1 MSFTL
6 PTETI
11 ELPSKGLIYPSDNPL
26 SSGTVEIKYMT
37 AKEEDILTNQN
48 YIANGSVLDKL
59 LKSLIVSDIN
69 YNDLL
74 IGDKNAI
81 MVSARILGYGAE
93 YRFNYDNVEEVV
105 DLSKLENKVLD
116 ESLYTKGLN
125 EFQFTLPTSGNEISF
140 KLLTHGDEI
149 KVTQELEGLKKINKE
164 GSPELT
170 TRLKYMIT
178 SINGDR
184 ERKTIR
190 EFVDTAFLARD
201 ARAFREYIQ
210 KIQPDVDLTF
220 FPSGTTKHLPLPIGI
235 SFFGLTSTLA
245 KQYRVNF
252 LTQIH
257 EICFYGQGGY
267 SWNDVYNMPLWLRK
281 FTYQKIKEHYD
292 KQSEQVSESKKP
304 SNTNNLIGKDGKIST
319 PKFGNKT
326 SYK

>member
-1 MSFTL
+1 MSFKL

-11 ELPSKGLIYPSDNPL
+11 ELPSKGLIYSSDNPL

-48 YIANGSVLDKL
+48 YIQNGTVLDKL

-81 MVSARILGYGAE
+81 MVAARILGYGAE
-93 YRFNYDNVEEVV
+93 YKFIYNGEEEVV
-105 DLSKLENKVLD
+105 DLSKLENKELD

-125 EFQFTLPTSGNEISF
+125 EFSFTLPTSENQITF
-140 KLLTHGDEI
+140 KLLTHGDEL
-149 KVTQELEGLKKINKE
+149 KVDQELAGLKRLNKE

-178 SINGDR
+178 SVNGDS
-184 ERKTIR
+184 ERQTIR

-210 KIQPDVDLTF
+210 KLQPDVDLTF
-220 FPSGTTKHLPLPIGI
+220 FPSGATKSISLPIGI
-235 SFFGLTSTLA
+235 SFFWPDIT
-245 KQYRVNF
+245 
-252 LTQIH
+252 
-257 EICFYGQGGY
+257 
-267 SWNDVYNMPLWLRK
+267 
-281 FTYQKIKEHYD
+281 
-292 KQSEQVSESKKP
+292 
-304 SNTNNLIGKDGKIST
+304 IG
-319 PKFGNKT
+319 
-326 SYK
+326 